1 MEKQTM
7 TLNSKVNLLLGV
19 HAQLKIFHWQTKG
32 YARHNAFAQTRD
44 DLENLMDSFVEEAMG
59 KYGRFTL
66 DEETKTI
73 ELFNLTDVKPV
84 EMVETICQAFIE
96 FTNDLDPVDTNLL
109 NIRDEMLGLFQKLKY
124 LLTLE

>member
-1 MEKQTM
+1 M

-44 DLENLMDSFVEEAMG
+44 ELEDLMDSFVEEAMG

-73 ELFNLTDVKPV
+73 ELFNLTDVKPT
-84 EMVETICQAFIE
+84 EMVETICQAFVE

>member
-84 EMVETICQAFIE
+84 EMVETICQSFIE

>member
-1 MEKQTM
+1 MN
-7 TLNSKVNLLLGV
+7 LHSKVNLLLGI

-44 DLENLMDSFVEEAMG
+44 SLEDLMDSFVEEAMG

-73 ELFNLTDVKPV
+73 ELFNMSDVKPT
-84 EMVETICQAFIE
+84 EMAETICQALIQ
-96 FTNDLDPVDTNLL
+96 FTDELDPVDTNLL

>member
-1 MEKQTM
+1 MNIAT
-7 TLNSKVNLLLGV
+7 KVNLLLGI
-19 HAQLKIFHWQTKG
+19 HTQLKVFHWQTKG

-44 DLENLMDSFVEEAMG
+44 ELDELMDQFIEEAMG

-66 DEETKTI
+66 DDETNNIK
-73 ELFNLTDVKPV
+73 LFNLSELKPV
-84 EMVETICQAFIE
+84 EMVETICQAFVE
-96 FTNDLDPVDTNLL
+96 FTNELDPVDTNLL

>member
-1 MEKQTM
+1 M

-73 ELFNLTDVKPV
+73 ELFNLTDVKPT
-84 EMVETICQAFIE
+84 EMVETICQAFVE

>member
-1 MEKQTM
+1 MN
-7 TLNSKVNLLLGV
+7 LNSKVNLFLGI
-19 HAQLKIFHWQTKG
+19 HAQLKVFHWQTKG

-59 KYGRFTL
+59 KYGRFVL
-66 DEETKTI
+66 DEETKNF
-73 ELFNLTDVKPV
+73 ELINMSDMKPAD
-84 EMVETICQAFIE
+84 MAETICQALIQ
-96 FTNDLDPVDTNLL
+96 FTEELDPVDTNLL